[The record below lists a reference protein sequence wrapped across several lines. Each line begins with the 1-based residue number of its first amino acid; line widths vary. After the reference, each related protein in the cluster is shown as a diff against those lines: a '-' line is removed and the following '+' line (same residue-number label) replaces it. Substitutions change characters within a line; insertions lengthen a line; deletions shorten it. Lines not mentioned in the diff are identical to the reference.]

1 MQIQEQLFLMAR
13 AMLQANHVIVFTGAG
28 VSTESGIPD
37 FRGRS
42 GIWQDDDAVRL
53 LSLDTLYGDPQL
65 FYSRGIAFLETLQG
79 KEPNSAHMAIA
90 RLEDM
95 GVVKA
100 VITQNIDGLH
110 QAAGSKQVI
119 EIHGNLRTCHCM
131 GCKHTISFE
140 SMKHQVAHGVVPPEC
155 PECDGLVRPS
165 VVFFEDQMTE
175 DFSRAM
181 DQAQMAD
188 FVLVVGSSLQVA
200 PAAYLPAMVP
210 SMGIVNLEP
219 TPYDGRA
226 VAAIHNRAGGVL
238 PRLIEAVEDLR
249 R

>member
-1 MQIQEQLFLMAR
+1 MQEQLLLLAR

-65 FYSRGIAFLETLQG
+65 FYSRGIAFLETLRG
-79 KEPNSAHMAIA
+79 KEPNPAHMAIA

-95 GVVKA
+95 GVVRA

-119 EIHGNLRTCHCM
+119 EIHGNLRTCYCM

-140 SMKHQVAHGVVPPEC
+140 GTKEQVAQGVVPPEC
-155 PECDGLVRPS
+155 PECGGLVRPS

-188 FVLVVGSSLQVA
+188 FALVVGSSLQVA

-210 SMGIVNLEP
+210 SMGIVNLES

-226 VAAIHNRAGGVL
+226 VAAIHDKAGVVL
-238 PRLIEAVEDLR
+238 PRLVEAVEDLR